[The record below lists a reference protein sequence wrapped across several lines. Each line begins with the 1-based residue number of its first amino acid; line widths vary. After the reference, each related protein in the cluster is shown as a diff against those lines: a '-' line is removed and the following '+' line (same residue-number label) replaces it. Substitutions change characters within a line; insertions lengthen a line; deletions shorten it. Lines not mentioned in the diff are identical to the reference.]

1 MFRMNICCILCILGF
16 SCRESTAVH
25 CISTPSLSVP
35 RTPLPGEPPNPG
47 HHSRSWIHGSEG
59 VDAYVCGNC
68 SGEGSLAGCALM
80 MRRARA
86 RAITLFDKTRLLG
99 SSGSAC
105 FGFLLFLCFIVV
117 GRSAERRPI
126 ADRASAADTNYNA
139 ERATALTRND
149 ADAHPQDVCALRALK
164 RAFAGFGRRRVRVV
178 VGLARTAAPVTRHHF
193 HISLDCTARARPARA
208 CVSSMSCSDSLGQRR
223 RSHGIVFTFHSTVR

>member
-1 MFRMNICCILCILGF
+1 
-16 SCRESTAVH
+16 
-25 CISTPSLSVP
+25 
-35 RTPLPGEPPNPG
+35 
-47 HHSRSWIHGSEG
+47 
-59 VDAYVCGNC
+59 
-68 SGEGSLAGCALM
+68 M

-164 RAFAGFGRRRVRVV
+164 RAFGRRRVRVV
-178 VGLARTAAPVTRHHF
+178 VGLARTAAPVTRHRF
-193 HISLDCTARARPARA
+193 HISLDCKVNSCNGAIHVSEYGCTNGLCLSVQNNEGHGKHTKRRPPASQPGSDKPHA
-208 CVSSMSCSDSLGQRR
+208 VVMIGSSRLQGHLLRGAGCQSASTSTWCPNPCQCGPRTSPLPCP
-223 RSHGIVFTFHSTVR
+223 RSPS

>member
-1 MFRMNICCILCILGF
+1 
-16 SCRESTAVH
+16 
-25 CISTPSLSVP
+25 
-35 RTPLPGEPPNPG
+35 
-47 HHSRSWIHGSEG
+47 
-59 VDAYVCGNC
+59 
-68 SGEGSLAGCALM
+68 M

-126 ADRASAADTNYNA
+126 ADRASAADKNYNA

-149 ADAHPQDVCALRALK
+149 ADAHPQDVCTRVNARS
-164 RAFAGFGRRRVRVV
+164 AGG
-178 VGLARTAAPVTRHHF
+178 
-193 HISLDCTARARPARA
+193 A
-208 CVSSMSCSDSLGQRR
+208 CVSWSDSLGQRR
-223 RSHGIVFTFHSTVR
+223 RSYGIVFTFHSTVR

>member
-1 MFRMNICCILCILGF
+1 
-16 SCRESTAVH
+16 
-25 CISTPSLSVP
+25 
-35 RTPLPGEPPNPG
+35 
-47 HHSRSWIHGSEG
+47 
-59 VDAYVCGNC
+59 
-68 SGEGSLAGCALM
+68 

-126 ADRASAADTNYNA
+126 ADRASAADKNYNA

-149 ADAHPQDVCALRALK
+149 ADAHPQDVCTRVNARS
-164 RAFAGFGRRRVRVV
+164 AGGACVSWSDR
-178 VGLARTAAPVTRHHF
+178 ARTAAPVIRHRF
-193 HISLDCTARARPARA
+193 HISLDCKVNSCNGAIHVSEYGCTNGLCLSVQNNEGHGKHTKRRPPASQPGSDKPHA
-208 CVSSMSCSDSLGQRR
+208 VVMIGSSRLQGHLLRGAGCQSASTSTWCPNPCQCGPRTSPLPCP
-223 RSHGIVFTFHSTVR
+223 RSPS